1 MEAVKIMI
9 DPKALF
15 SLSYGLYIVST
26 SYQGK
31 MNGQIINAMMQLT
44 ADPICVAVCLH
55 KDNFTAEL
63 LEKSRCFSAS
73 VLDIDVTMPF
83 IGIFGFR
90 SGRSFDKFS
99 NCKEWVMGENGAPKV
114 TENCIAAI
122 EAKVISVADVYTH
135 KIFVGEVTSAE
146 QIREGRPLTYAD
158 YHTIK
163 KGKSPAN
170 APSAVFNSIRNS

>member
-1 MEAVKIMI
+1 MI

-26 SYQGK
+26 IYEGK

-44 ADPICVAVCLH
+44 AEPICIAACLH
-55 KDNFTAEL
+55 KDNCTTEL
-63 LEKSRCFSAS
+63 IEKSGYFSAS
-73 VLDIDVTMPF
+73 VLDSEVTMPF

-90 SGRSFDKFS
+90 SGRVYDKFAD
-99 NCKEWVMGENGAPKV
+99 CKEWVIGENGAPKV

-122 EAKVISVADVYTH
+122 EAKVISVTDAYTH

-146 QIREGRPLTYAD
+146 QIREGKPLTYAD
-158 YHTIK
+158 YHIIK

-170 APSAVFNSIRNS
+170 APSAVFNTLKNS